1 MSSKATKF
9 KSTLLH
15 PRYWL
20 TWFAFGLWWLITL
33 LPFPLLLRL
42 GKAIGLIFYAIP
54 SRRKIIARRN
64 IEICFPALGAA
75 EQKAMLRANFIS
87 TGIAVMEVGIAW
99 WWPKKRFSKLVQFDG
114 LENLEAVKGRGVMV
128 LGIHY
133 TTLEVGAA
141 ALSSQWQM
149 DGMYRAHGNPV
160 YDFLQARGRLQQS
173 IGDNAVFERR
183 DVRGTMKALKQGHSL
198 WYGPDQDYGLGQGL
212 FAPFFGVQAA
222 TVYATARFAEK
233 TGAAVVPFSHVRLP
247 GSEGYKVTVYPALE
261 DFPSGDDLVDA
272 TRINQLI
279 EKFVQLQPEQYLWV
293 HRRFK
298 NRPEGEADLYNLP
311 AKKKRRRHAN

>member
-42 GKAIGLIFYAIP
+42 GKAIGLIFYAIH

-298 NRPEGEADLYNLP
+298 NRPEGVADLYNLP
-311 AKKKRRRHAN
+311 AKKKRRRRAN